1 MQITIEIP
9 DDLAHQ
15 LETTLGNLSRHALES
30 FIVEASRQK
39 SLSAAEVQRILGLPT
54 HLSTDAFLKRH
65 NAPLHYTEADLDQD
79 LALFPT
85 LCMKNC

>member
-15 LETTLGNLSRHALES
+15 LETTLGNLPRHALES
-30 FIVEASRQK
+30 FIVEAYRQK

-54 HLSTDAFLKRH
+54 HLSTDAFLKQH

-79 LALFPT
+79 LAALDRT
-85 LCMKNC
+85 LGQS